1 MIKSTTIL
9 KIHKNMKVY
18 KLMNKNQDQGN
29 IIVLA
34 VADIFNLIKH

>member
-1 MIKSTTIL
+1 
-9 KIHKNMKVY
+9 MKVY